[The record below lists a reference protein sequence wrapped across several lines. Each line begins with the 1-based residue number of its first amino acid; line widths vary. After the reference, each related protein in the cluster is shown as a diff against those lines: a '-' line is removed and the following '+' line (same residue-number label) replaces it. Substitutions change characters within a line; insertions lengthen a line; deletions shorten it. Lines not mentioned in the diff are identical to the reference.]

1 MFIRWI
7 RVRHTC
13 TVLKLSHITKLGK
26 IDFSEMSSNLTQ
38 EGSWSKKTLLAREYF
53 IFISNL
59 KRAVLVAQDGL
70 KFILNSNFIFNEFNK
85 SLKLGP
91 YEFLEASVYDGT
103 TKRPFENAL

>member
-1 MFIRWI
+1 MYMLLFIRWI

-59 KRAVLVAQDGL
+59 KRVVLVAQDGL
-70 KFILNSNFIFNEFNK
+70 KFILDSNLILFFMNSII
-85 SLKLGP
+85 
-91 YEFLEASVYDGT
+91 Y
-103 TKRPFENAL
+103 

>member
-59 KRAVLVAQDGL
+59 KRAVLVAKDGL
-70 KFILNSNFIFNEFNK
+70 KLILNSNFILFMAT
-85 SLKLGP
+85 LDL
-91 YEFLEASVYDGT
+91 YEMGKFLWEGREYGGE
-103 TKRPFENAL
+103 RNGH